1 MVSCF
6 DADEA
11 LGAIEA
17 ALNLNEEAVGWG
29 AGVGVV
35 GVDGVDGVTLKVKG
49 EGEAVPNPLNVGFLV

>member
-1 MVSCF
+1 MVSCL

-29 AGVGVV
+29 AGV